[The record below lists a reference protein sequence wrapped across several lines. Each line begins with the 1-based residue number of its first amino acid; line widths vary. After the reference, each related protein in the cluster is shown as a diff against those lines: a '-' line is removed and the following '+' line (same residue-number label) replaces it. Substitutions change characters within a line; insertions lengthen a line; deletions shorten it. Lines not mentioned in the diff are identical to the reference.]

1 MKNATSSLERG
12 KKDAERFIAEER
24 IEYEPFVAMSD
35 LHMVRKT
42 FALTYETFRDTV
54 KKLDADLWAL
64 IDDSAAEVKKEQGK
78 DFNPDQYAEGFTEGV
93 AAVWEKIRDKV
104 L

>member
-1 MKNATSSLERG
+1 MKDSISPLELG
-12 KKDAERFIAEER
+12 KKDAELFISEER

-42 FALTYETFRDTV
+42 FAITYETFCETV
-54 KKLDADLWAL
+54 NKLDPDLWGM
-64 IDDSAAEVKKEQGK
+64 IDKSATELKKIHGK
-78 DFNPDQYAEGFTEGV
+78 SFNPDEYADGFTEGV
-93 AAVWEKIRDKV
+93 AAVWDKIRDTI

>member
-1 MKNATSSLERG
+1 MENSTSSVELG
-12 KKDAERFIAEER
+12 KKDAELFISKER
-24 IEYEPFVAMSD
+24 IEYKPFVAMSD

-42 FALTYETFRDTV
+42 FAITYETFCDTV
-54 KKLDADLWAL
+54 KKIDPDLWGM
-64 IDDSAAEVKKEQGK
+64 IDNSATELEKKHGES
-78 DFNPDQYAEGFTEGV
+78 FNSDLYAEGFTEGV

>member
-1 MKNATSSLERG
+1 MKENTPSLELG
-12 KKDAERFIAEER
+12 KKDAELFISKER

-42 FALTYETFRDTV
+42 FALTYETFRESV
-54 KKLDADLWAL
+54 QKLDPELWKM
-64 IDDSAAEVKKEQGK
+64 IDQSAAEMAEKHGTT
-78 DFNPDQYAEGFTEGV
+78 FSPDQYAEGFTEGV
-93 AAVWEKIRDKV
+93 AAVWEKIRDDV

>member
-1 MKNATSSLERG
+1 MKNITSSLELG
-12 KKDAERFIAEER
+12 KKDAEKFISEER

-42 FALTYETFRDTV
+42 FALTYETFRESVQKRDPE
-54 KKLDADLWAL
+54 LWTM
-64 IDDSAAEVKKEQGK
+64 IDQSVLQLAGNQGAS
-78 DFNPDQYAEGFTEGV
+78 FSPDQYAEGFTEGV
-93 AAVWEKIRDKV
+93 AAVWEKIRDDV

>member
-1 MKNATSSLERG
+1 MENSTSSVELG
-12 KKDAERFIAEER
+12 KKDAELFISEER

-42 FALTYETFRDTV
+42 FAITYETFCDTV
-54 KKLDADLWAL
+54 RKLDPDLSSQ
-64 IDDSAAEVKKEQGK
+64 IDKSAKDLEKKHGK
-78 DFNPDQYAEGFTEGV
+78 SFNPDLYAEGFTEGV
-93 AAVWEKIRDKV
+93 AAVWDKIRDKV